1 MLFFG
6 INEGVQIVESTSIQR
21 FPVTLETTN
30 LGKQR
35 EWNEILESLGE
46 SPIEIVA
53 AKLSLVEVQHIN
65 PAVVAVTKA
74 HSAFLRR
81 KKPVMVEDV
90 SFGYV
95 ELGGAPGALYGPLEP
110 GLKLKGIHRLADLTL
125 SRRAVVTATIAFV
138 DATASHVCVI
148 VAKMDG
154 TVPKDAR
161 GENGFGFDPI
171 FIPEGYTKTLAEMT
185 AAEKNAISMRRMAI
199 EKLVRGEWEVHDIGE
214 SQLFDLI

>member
-1 MLFFG
+1 M
-6 INEGVQIVESTSIQR
+6 ESTSVQR

-35 EWNEILESLGE
+35 EWNQILESMGE

-53 AKLSLVEVQHIN
+53 AKVSLVEMQHIN

-90 SFGYV
+90 SFGY
-95 ELGGAPGALYGPLEP
+95 EQLGGAPGALYGPLES
-110 GLKLKGIHRLADLTL
+110 GLKIRGMLNLADLT
-125 SRRAVVTATIAFV
+125 SDRRVVVTATIAFV
-138 DATASHVCVI
+138 DATANHVCVV

-161 GENGFGFDPI
+161 GKNGFGFDPI

-185 AAEKNAISMRRMAI
+185 AAEKNAISMRRKAI
-199 EKLVRGEWEVHDIGE
+199 EMLCRGEWEVHDIGE